1 MSRSGSGLA
10 NTEGSTNSL
19 RWAGMREKCDLWRHK
34 FICRSGSSLEP
45 DSGPDRVLPAES
57 FTSCSPA
64 APVKLW
70 MPGDH
75 EDCDDEDLRWA
86 DKLRIEY
93 LLQYY

>member
-1 MSRSGSGLA
+1 M
-10 NTEGSTNSL
+10 
-19 RWAGMREKCDLWRHK
+19 
-34 FICRSGSSLEP
+34 
-45 DSGPDRVLPAES
+45 LPADS

-86 DKLRIEY
+86 DKFRIEY
-93 LLQYY
+93 EYLLTTIFLKTL

>member
-1 MSRSGSGLA
+1 MATGDTL
-10 NTEGSTNSL
+10 N
-19 RWAGMREKCDLWRHK
+19 
-34 FICRSGSSLEP
+34 ICRSGSSLEP
-45 DSGPDRVLPAES
+45 ESGPDRVLPADS

-86 DKLRIEY
+86 DKFRIEY
-93 LLQYY
+93 EYLLTTIFLKTL